1 MQTAVRLQTSPERL
15 RRDLSF
21 PIRSARDNMTSR
33 LYVGNLPYHATEDLI
48 TQHFASSGEVKAVN
62 LMLDRMSGQSRGFCF
77 VEMADPSAAQK
88 AISDLNGKDLAGRS
102 LRVDIA
108 EERRPGGGGGGGPR
122 GGGGGG
128 GGGGRNNDRRGGGR
142 W

>member
-1 MQTAVRLQTSPERL
+1 MS
-15 RRDLSF
+15 
-21 PIRSARDNMTSR
+21 SR

-48 TQHFASSGEVKAVN
+48 TQHFATSGEVKAVN
-62 LMLDRMSGQSRGFCF
+62 LMIDRMSGQSRGFCF
-77 VEMADPSAAQK
+77 VEMATADAAQK
-88 AISDLNGKDLAGRS
+88 AINDLNGKDLAGRS

-108 EERRPGGGGGGGPR
+108 EERRPGGGGGGGGGGPR

-128 GGGGRNNDRRGGGR
+128 GGGGGRNSDRRGGGGGGGGR

>member
-1 MQTAVRLQTSPERL
+1 MS
-15 RRDLSF
+15 
-21 PIRSARDNMTSR
+21 NR

-48 TQHFASSGEVKAVN
+48 TQHFATSGEVKAVN
-62 LMLDRMSGQSRGFCF
+62 LMIDRTSGQSRGFCF
-77 VEMADPSAAQK
+77 VEMATPEAAQK

-108 EERRPGGGGGGGPR
+108 EERSPRRSPGGAPR
-122 GGGGGG
+122 GFDRGRGRGNDRHGG
-128 GGGGRNNDRRGGGR
+128 GGGGR